1 MDAEHIPDFS
11 HHDAPKE
18 DLIREALEEGEPLSL
33 SDEHLLRWG
42 KQADPPGTAWRKE
55 QERRRLEEERVRTV
69 KTVVPAVSVS
79 RSEPPVRTSTPARE
93 TAKKEPVRKTRHT
106 EFVIAAQAFQKD
118 GFPDPVTRAFTIR
131 AILLRYGETIKH
143 FAKIQG
149 VSSTAV
155 TNWLAPIIMPP
166 EVQKMLRDPVL
177 ENRLPAFA
185 IGVLKPYPSAD
196 FRTDMAR
203 DILAY
208 GLNSTVAT
216 VRVMKKAWE
225 RGIERRHVQIGGLL
239 KDAVPPPGLLTE
251 P

>member
-69 KTVVPAVSVS
+69 KTVVPVSAHQK
-79 RSEPPVRTSTPARE
+79 RLPGRTSVPVRE

-106 EFVIAAQAFQKD
+106 KFVIAAQAFQKD
-118 GFPDPVTRAFTIR
+118 GFPDPVSRAFRIR
-131 AILLRYGETIKH
+131 AIILEFNGTIKQ

>member
-1 MDAEHIPDFS
+1 MDAERIPDFTDHNAS
-11 HHDAPKE
+11 KE
-18 DLIREALEEGEPLSL
+18 ALVREASEEGEPLSL

-69 KTVVPAVSVS
+69 KTVVPVSAHQK
-79 RSEPPVRTSTPARE
+79 RLPGRTSVPVRE

-106 EFVIAAQAFQKD
+106 KFVIAAQAFQKD
-118 GFPDPVTRAFTIR
+118 GFPDPVSRAFRIR
-131 AILLRYGETIKH
+131 AIILEFNGTIKQ

-196 FRTDMAR
+196 FRVEIVRA
-203 DILAY
+203 ILKYRFNQA
-208 GLNSTVAT
+208 VAT
-216 VRVMKKAWE
+216 KYAQNEAQR
-225 RGIERRHVQIGGLL
+225 RGIKTEYVEIAKLL
-239 KDAVPPPGLLTE
+239 KDAAPPPGLLTE